1 MAHPNDIIQVVNI
14 IEQSDGNTRVIF
26 DVSPD
31 FANWF
36 KGKGLEFQK
45 VLTEALKRY
54 VYHNPITPIL
64 DPELEEPASSSDDEA
79 LYKIFGGD

>member
-1 MAHPNDIIQVVNI
+1 MAHPNDIVQVVNI

-26 DVSPD
+26 DVSPN

-36 KGKGLEFQK
+36 KGQGLGFQK
-45 VLTEALKRY
+45 VLTEALQGY
-54 VYHNPITPIL
+54 IYHNPIIPIL